1 MKPQDYAKLEGD
13 YSFKISYLSKTP
25 WWKTIL
31 IVAPICLLFVGLV
44 GIIYILKQDMLVSLY
59 TIPYLA
65 LFVVGTI
72 WLKAIKRHIFKT
84 KINTPDSFLV
94 CLARPIHEKDNKV
107 FSVFITD
114 SHRHNSYYIKN
125 LGEKIELEELI
136 KKDSSLEKKGIHS
149 IYDETSESHLFLFV
163 SDAKD
168 INKKN
173 VNWDKEETFPLLYI
187 DKDYTFVVKA
197 KDLTFYTK

>member
-13 YSFKISYLSKTP
+13 YSFKRSYLSKTP

-31 IVAPICLLFVGLV
+31 IIAPICLLFVGLA

-107 FSVFITD
+107 FSVFTID

-125 LGEKIELEELI
+125 LGEKIEFEELI
-136 KKDSSLEKKGIHS
+136 KKDYSLEKKGIHS

-168 INKKN
+168 INRKN

>member
-13 YSFKISYLSKTP
+13 YSFKRSYLSKTP

-31 IVAPICLLFVGLV
+31 IIAPICLLFVGLA
-44 GIIYILKQDMLVSLY
+44 GIIYILKQDMLASLY
-59 TIPYLA
+59 SIPYLA

-72 WLKAIKRHIFKT
+72 WFKAIKRHIFKT

-94 CLARPIHEKDNKV
+94 CLARPIHEEVNKV

-125 LGEKIELEELI
+125 LGEKIEFEELI
-136 KKDSSLEKKGIHS
+136 KKDSNLQKKGVHP
-149 IYDETSESHLFLFV
+149 IYDDNSESNLFLFV

-168 INKKN
+168 ISKKN
-173 VNWDKEETFPLLYI
+173 KSWNKEETFPVLYI
-187 DKDYTFVVKA
+187 DKDYTFAIKA